1 VEVAAPAIADLAQ
14 TNRGGSGYVAA
25 SKSAYA
31 AVAIVV
37 GNSVVHLLE
46 HGFVVTQGSC
56 WHPAINLCSV
66 RC

>member
-1 VEVAAPAIADLAQ
+1 MPAIADLAQ

-31 AVAIVV
+31 AVAVVV

-46 HGFVVTQGSC
+46 HGFIVM
-56 WHPAINLCSV
+56 
-66 RC
+66 